1 VSKARCVQ
9 SLRED
14 FTVFAAVFAPAFP
27 AVLVPA
33 DVSVAAAFSA
43 VSVSVFASVG

>member
-14 FTVFAAVFAPAFP
+14 FTAFTTAFAPAFP
-27 AVLVPA
+27 AALTSA
-33 DVSVAAAFSA
+33 DASTAAAFPAIPASTFVSA
-43 VSVSVFASVG
+43 G